1 LTTKARLLGS
11 GGWLPADGREIC
23 CLYLRKDDR
32 ALLLDAGTG
41 MRRLVTDPDLLEGVD
56 RLDVVLTH
64 FHLDHVSG
72 LVALPALRL
81 PVGLWAAGR
90 ALAGVPSVDLLHR
103 LLDPPFLLNEP
114 AELSQLVVEV
124 HELEPGSAS
133 IGPFDL
139 ETRVQP
145 RHPQRTLGIKVEGAL
160 VYCTDTAYDEAT
172 IEFARGARV
181 LVHEGFYAEESRDDN
196 GHTAAGDAA
205 RLAAAAGVERLV
217 LIHLHPLADE
227 AKLLDFARRH
237 FAASEVGHDGLRIEL
252 GENAPRS

>member
-1 LTTKARLLGS
+1 MTTEARLLGS
-11 GGWLPADGREIC
+11 GGWLPADGREAC

-41 MRRLVTDPDLLEGVD
+41 MRRLITDPDLLEGVD
-56 RLDVVLTH
+56 RLDVLLTH
-64 FHLDHVSG
+64 FHLDHVTG
-72 LVALPALRL
+72 LVVLPALRV

-90 ALAGVPSVDLLHR
+90 ALSGVATVDLLHR
-103 LLDPPFLLNEP
+103 LLDPPFLLRRP
-114 AELSQLVVEV
+114 DELSELVPEV
-124 HELEPGSAS
+124 TELEPGHTE
-133 IGPFDL
+133 IGPFAI
-139 ETRVQP
+139 ETRIQP
-145 RHPQRTLGIKVEGAL
+145 KHPQPTLGIKVDGAL

-172 IEFARGARV
+172 IEFAQNARV

-205 RLAAAAGVERLV
+205 RLAAAAGVQRLV

-227 AKLLDFARRH
+227 PKLLDVARRH

-252 GENAPRS
+252 G